1 MAKAALQLTE
11 DPATGKIMVPAGV
24 TLADLMAAWRQQ
36 YALVDRLIDENDA
49 KGGASITE
57 AEHFRQEQDY
67 CHAIE
72 QALWER
78 PAECLDDLRMLAELA
93 LTYEGS
99 TDELAATF
107 GKAVLS
113 ILGPI
118 DAKVTPAALFA
129 PVQSP
134 RIGLTVGR

>member
-1 MAKAALQLTE
+1 MAKAELHLTE
-11 DPATGKIMVPAGV
+11 GPTTGKIVVPAGV
-24 TLADLMAAWRQQ
+24 TFADLMAAWRDQ

-49 KGGASITE
+49 KGETTAAE

-72 QALWER
+72 QALWEM

-93 LTYEGS
+93 QSYEGS
-99 TDELAATF
+99 TDELAATL
-107 GKAVLS
+107 GKAVLA

-134 RIGLTVGR
+134 RVGLTIGR